1 MIVNKPFSVK
11 IAISSNPVDY
21 AIAVLYTFIIQALTG
36 IPKPEYLKHA
46 NVNELLVLFSQ
57 EVYDYPFWLQDL
69 SHFPLF
75 FVFTWLWARCIGP
88 ISKESWN
95 STIYLLIISLGYSIV
110 SEVTQIIIPNRFP
123 SIEDLIMNLSGALT
137 GLLCHKYYCVVIQK
151 RLLN

>member
-1 MIVNKPFSVK
+1 MIVNKAISVK

-21 AIAVLYTFIIQALTG
+21 AVAVLYTIIIQALTG
-36 IPKPEYLKHA
+36 IPKPEYLTQA

-88 ISKESWN
+88 VSKESWS
-95 STIYLLIISLGYSIV
+95 STIYLLLVSLGYSVV

-137 GLLCHKYYCVVIQK
+137 GLLCHKYYCMMIRK